1 MWNLFGRAVNVEFFD
16 ADSGK
21 MLFAGKQKLEMLPDS
36 FAHATTLHLKEKE
49 WSVIRAEPTEKSIFQ
64 RTRALKLWVS
74 PVTMI
79 DPSKLLFSLPTVDPL
94 WPDRSGAAAAD
105 TDLVIHEDDWRQAEW
120 LPASMRPHAEV
131 EMNHIR
137 AIYETESVGHGFRKC
152 HVRKAVSDPLA
163 SMMLSVQDVCNWLQ
177 CTESEFRSLRIH
189 GNSACVS
196 HGFAV
201 QKDRV
206 WVYGV
211 ARSSNVTVLCF
222 HNQGV
227 AAPAVSEWG
236 PPFPGAF
243 FAEWCR
249 CSIVDLK

>member
-1 MWNLFGRAVNVEFFD
+1 MWNLFGRTVHVEFFD

-21 MLFAGKQKLEMLPDS
+21 LLFSGKQKLEVLPDS
-36 FAHATTLHLKEKE
+36 FALATTLHLKEKQ
-49 WSVIRAEPTEKSIFQ
+49 WSVVRAEPTDKSIFQ
-64 RTRALKLWVS
+64 RTRALKLWIA
-74 PVTMI
+74 PVTMV

-94 WPDRSGAAAAD
+94 WPDSSGAAAAD
-105 TDLVIHEDDWRQAEW
+105 TDLVIHEDDWRQSEW
-120 LPASMRPHAEV
+120 LAAPMRPHAEV

-137 AIYETESVGHGFRKC
+137 AIHELESVGDAFRKC
-152 HVRKAVSDPLA
+152 HVRKTVSDPLA
-163 SMMLSVQDVCNWLQ
+163 QIILSVQDICKWLR
-177 CTESEFRSLRIH
+177 CAELEFRSLRIH

-201 QKDRV
+201 QKDQV

-211 ARSSNVTVLCF
+211 APNANVTILGF
-222 HNQGV
+222 HNHDA

-249 CSIVDLK
+249 CSIVELK